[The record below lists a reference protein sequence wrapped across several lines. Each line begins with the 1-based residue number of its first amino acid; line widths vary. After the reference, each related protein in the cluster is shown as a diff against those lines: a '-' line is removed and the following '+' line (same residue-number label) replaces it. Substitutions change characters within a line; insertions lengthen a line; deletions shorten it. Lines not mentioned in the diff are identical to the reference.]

1 MMLLM
6 MLLNKNRLLDDTS
19 RDFDDRK
26 TTKISIPLFF
36 FVEKRTNED
45 GYFVF
50 FPLFCCGTEDDCQR
64 RWRLSLPM
72 QLMET
77 LP

>member
-36 FVEKRTNED
+36 LLKRELTKMVISYFSPFFVAAQKMIANVD
-45 GYFVF
+45 GVY
-50 FPLFCCGTEDDCQR
+50 PR
-64 RWRLSLPM
+64 RCS
-72 QLMET
+72 
-77 LP
+77 

>member
-1 MMLLM
+1 

-50 FPLFCCGTEDDCQR
+50 FPLFFVRHR
-64 RWRLSLPM
+64 R
-72 QLMET
+72 
-77 LP
+77 